1 MSVND
6 ASNRNQALPDHVKQ
20 ATSYQLLPGAHST
33 SAEGTLRASRWAAIV
48 KYSGLPNGVS
58 LAKRESGVSKRHL
71 YQLERHNQLRFNTS
85 MQSDELASEQPRPD
99 SESDARSPQKTPVLP
114 STIHLY
120 ASHQSMSISQA
131 IQSQDVSVAQVLQ
144 SFYVVPN
151 YQREYVWG
159 QEQVEQLLID
169 VFDELGGAS
178 ASDAPEYFIGS
189 IVVCPGEGGM
199 WELIDGQQR
208 ITTIYITLCAIRD
221 HLVAIG
227 QSPPLA
233 LAPQISAASTDANGI
248 DVFRNRLEL
257 QYEDSGTFL
266 SQMATGE
273 PKRPNGVGWTGSME
287 NMMGAYEA
295 VRRFLDREF
304 SSEPALV
311 RSYYGYLTNKV
322 KLIRIETQDV
332 AKALKVFE
340 TVNDRGVGLNSMDLL
355 KNLLFMRADRA
366 AFDELKT
373 LWKQLQDVIYGMNE
387 KPLRFLR
394 YFIIS
399 HFDVLELR
407 EDQIYGWLTKNEDL
421 CGYGTNPL
429 NFAQELV
436 ASAQAFANYIGG
448 RDKTGQP
455 HPQLQSLQFL
465 GGRLRMH
472 LILLLAGRQLT
483 RVQFDHLVKEIEDL
497 FFCFLITREHTRTID
512 NHLARWATELRKV
525 RTDDELQIFLK
536 SSIRR
541 QRAAM
546 SVRFDEEL
554 NRLSADVIAK
564 YRLMYVIAKLS
575 QQIEVDAFGE
585 TEGNRWLDKFTHGG
599 FEIEH
604 ILPRN
609 PSPQSLE
616 EFGGLA
622 TPEVVQ
628 LLGNLVLVEKS
639 INASLGN
646 RPYSQKRDVY
656 RQSQL
661 LLTRS
666 LTDRPRVGNT
676 RIDSA
681 VAGLPTYEVWTE
693 QSIRSRQNFL
703 STLARRV
710 WSVPD

>member
-1 MSVND
+1 
-6 ASNRNQALPDHVKQ
+6 
-20 ATSYQLLPGAHST
+20 
-33 SAEGTLRASRWAAIV
+33 
-48 KYSGLPNGVS
+48 
-58 LAKRESGVSKRHL
+58 
-71 YQLERHNQLRFNTS
+71 
-85 MQSDELASEQPRPD
+85 
-99 SESDARSPQKTPVLP
+99 
-114 STIHLY
+114 
-120 ASHQSMSISQA
+120 
-131 IQSQDVSVAQVLQ
+131 
-144 SFYVVPN
+144 
-151 YQREYVWG
+151 
-159 QEQVEQLLID
+159 
-169 VFDELGGAS
+169 
-178 ASDAPEYFIGS
+178 
-189 IVVCPGEGGM
+189 
-199 WELIDGQQR
+199 
-208 ITTIYITLCAIRD
+208 
-221 HLVAIG
+221 
-227 QSPPLA
+227 
-233 LAPQISAASTDANGI
+233 
-248 DVFRNRLEL
+248 
-257 QYEDSGTFL
+257 
-266 SQMATGE
+266 
-273 PKRPNGVGWTGSME
+273 
-287 NMMGAYEA
+287 
-295 VRRFLDREF
+295 
-304 SSEPALV
+304 
-311 RSYYGYLTNKV
+311 
-322 KLIRIETQDV
+322 
-332 AKALKVFE
+332 
-340 TVNDRGVGLNSMDLL
+340 
-355 KNLLFMRADRA
+355 
-366 AFDELKT
+366 
-373 LWKQLQDVIYGMNE
+373 
-387 KPLRFLR
+387 
-394 YFIIS
+394 
-399 HFDVLELR
+399 
-407 EDQIYGWLTKNEDL
+407 
-421 CGYGTNPL
+421 
-429 NFAQELV
+429 
-436 ASAQAFANYIGG
+436 
-448 RDKTGQP
+448 
-455 HPQLQSLQFL
+455 
-465 GGRLRMH
+465 
-472 LILLLAGRQLT
+472 
-483 RVQFDHLVKEIEDL
+483 
-497 FFCFLITREHTRTID
+497 
-512 NHLARWATELRKV
+512 V

>member
-1 MSVND
+1 
-6 ASNRNQALPDHVKQ
+6 
-20 ATSYQLLPGAHST
+20 
-33 SAEGTLRASRWAAIV
+33 
-48 KYSGLPNGVS
+48 
-58 LAKRESGVSKRHL
+58 
-71 YQLERHNQLRFNTS
+71 
-85 MQSDELASEQPRPD
+85 
-99 SESDARSPQKTPVLP
+99 
-114 STIHLY
+114 
-120 ASHQSMSISQA
+120 
-131 IQSQDVSVAQVLQ
+131 
-144 SFYVVPN
+144 
-151 YQREYVWG
+151 
-159 QEQVEQLLID
+159 
-169 VFDELGGAS
+169 
-178 ASDAPEYFIGS
+178 
-189 IVVCPGEGGM
+189 
-199 WELIDGQQR
+199 
-208 ITTIYITLCAIRD
+208 
-221 HLVAIG
+221 
-227 QSPPLA
+227 
-233 LAPQISAASTDANGI
+233 
-248 DVFRNRLEL
+248 
-257 QYEDSGTFL
+257 
-266 SQMATGE
+266 
-273 PKRPNGVGWTGSME
+273 ME